1 MRRGLFAI
9 AIVANCWLWMQIIH
23 ELGHATATWLFGGQ
37 VELVYLVPWEI
48 SRTDFHAPQHEL
60 PIIWA
65 GPIFGAVV
73 PLIAWLLLR
82 LCKSKHEPL
91 AAFFAGFCLIANGA
105 YLGAAVLSRVGDAHE
120 ILKQGGALWQL
131 AAFGGV
137 CVPLGLWLW
146 NGRGG
151 YFGFGAGAEEVTRRG
166 VATAFGVL
174 AATVAVEAVF
184 FFAGVA

>member
-1 MRRGLFAI
+1 MRRVLFGL
-9 AIVANCWLWMQIIH
+9 AIVAICWLWMQIIH
-23 ELGHATATWLFGGQ
+23 ELGHAAATWLIGGQ

-65 GPIFGAVV
+65 GPIFGAMA
-73 PLIAWLLLR
+73 PLIVWLAMR
-82 LCKSKHEPL
+82 LGKSKHEPL

-105 YLGAAVLSRVGDAHE
+105 YLGAAIRSPVGDAAE
-120 ILKQGGALWQL
+120 ILKQGGAVWQL

-151 YFGFGAGAEEVTRRG
+151 YFGFGREADEVTTYG
-166 VATAFGVL
+166 AAIACGVL
-174 AATVAVEAVF
+174 AATVVGEALLYFAV
-184 FFAGVA
+184 VA